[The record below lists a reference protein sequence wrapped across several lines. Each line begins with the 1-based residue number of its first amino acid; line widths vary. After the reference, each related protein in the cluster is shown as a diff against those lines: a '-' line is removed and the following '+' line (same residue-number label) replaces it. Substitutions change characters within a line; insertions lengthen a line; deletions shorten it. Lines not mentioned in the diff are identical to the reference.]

1 MCKHGRSVFR
11 KSADNIWFKVDY
23 YLAERNFIEEV
34 KRQTCKCGL
43 KVPAQ
48 VELHGIKVTLSL
60 VPVKGHFT
68 IMINGKVVSPQVW
81 EVSNK
86 SFIIPCSYVSKLR
99 FNSKAIFI
107 VFDRYLSLLR
117 SSQERCSIKK
127 AVIKYFAILTEK
139 SLCWSLFVKKLQA
152 VTPTAF
158 LRKDSTTQ
166 VFLSLWI
173 LWNF

>member
-60 VPVKGHFT
+60 VFAKGYFT
-68 IMINGKVVSPQVW
+68 IMINVKV
-81 EVSNK
+81 
-86 SFIIPCSYVSKLR
+86 YLH
-99 FNSKAIFI
+99 
-107 VFDRYLSLLR
+107 RYERYRINHLLSHVR
-117 SSQERCSIKK
+117 MSQR
-127 AVIKYFAILTEK
+127 
-139 SLCWSLFVKKLQA
+139 
-152 VTPTAF
+152 
-158 LRKDSTTQ
+158 
-166 VFLSLWI
+166 
-173 LWNF
+173 